1 MRKMKIP
8 DKVKVGGIV
17 WKVEM
22 VSELKEVNG
31 YLDFATGIIKIDKR
45 MPEDIKKLTLLH
57 EIIHSI
63 NCEFEEKETQYISSI
78 LYQVLKDNFG
88 F

>member
-1 MRKMKIP
+1 MKIP
-8 DKVKVGGIV
+8 NKVKVGGIV

-22 VSELKEVNG
+22 VSELKDING
-31 YLDFATGIIKIDKR
+31 YLDFATGVIKIDSR

-63 NCEFEEKETQYISSI
+63 NCQFGEEEIQYISSI